1 MNRRFSA
8 FALSGLLGITLA
20 SVAVV
25 SAAPAIAD
33 TQICDQ
39 YGSTSIQDGRYIV
52 QNNRWGTS
60 ATQCINVT
68 STGFSVTQAD
78 GSAATNGAPKSYPSV
93 FYGCHWGNCSGTD
106 NLLSPNGLR
115 ASDSR
120 FRGIST
126 SVTMTYPSSGT
137 WDAAYDIWFNKSQPS
152 TSTGQN
158 DGAEVMVW
166 LNHRGSI
173 QPVGSKVGTAS
184 LAGATWDVWFGN
196 IGWNVVSY
204 VRQSATSSAS
214 FNVSTFWDDVVSRG
228 YGSQSWYLTSI
239 QAGFEPWESGVGLA
253 VTDFSVSSTPNP
265 TDMIAPTTPGTPS
278 VSSITSSSASLA
290 WSASTDN
297 VGVTGYTVRNAS
309 TGAVLATTTSPSATL
324 SGLSASTSY
333 TVNVV
338 ARDAA
343 GNTSTASSSRTFS
356 TSGVTAGACTAVLTV
371 VNSWPDGFQAEVK
384 VTAGS
389 SAMNGWT
396 TAFTL
401 PSGTSI
407 SNLWSGKLTTSGS
420 AATVVNA
427 DWNGQVGTGQSTTYG
442 FVVAGRAAPGSVTC
456 AVR

>member
-1 MNRRFSA
+1 MTRRFGS
-8 FALSGLLGITLA
+8 FALAGLLVVGFGLT
-20 SVAVV
+20 SVVTAQT
-25 SAAPAIAD
+25 ATAD
-33 TQICDQ
+33 TQVCDQ
-39 YGSTSIQDGRYIV
+39 YGSTTIQGGRYVV
-52 QNNRWGTS
+52 QNDRWNTS
-60 ATQCINVT
+60 QAQCVTATTNGFVL
-68 STGFSVTQAD
+68 STAD
-78 GSAATNGAPKSYPSV
+78 GGVSTYGAPKSYPSI
-93 FYGCHWGNCSGTD
+93 FFGCHYGNCSAIGDVLT
-106 NLLSPNGLR
+106 PNGMQ
-115 ASDSR
+115 ASNPNFNS
-120 FRGIST
+120 IST
-126 SVTMTYPSSGT
+126 SVTMSYPSTGT
-137 WDAAYDIWFNKSQPS
+137 WDAAYDIWLNKSQP
-152 TSTGQN
+152 TTTTGQN

-166 LNHRGSI
+166 LNHRGTI

-184 LAGATWDVWFGN
+184 IAGATWDVWEGN